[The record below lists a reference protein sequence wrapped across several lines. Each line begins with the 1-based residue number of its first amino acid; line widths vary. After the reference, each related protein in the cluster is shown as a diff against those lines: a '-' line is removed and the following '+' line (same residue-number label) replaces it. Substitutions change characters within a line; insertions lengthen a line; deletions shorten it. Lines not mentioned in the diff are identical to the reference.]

1 MCIRDRQNTLKAET
15 LSEETTCVKLSD
27 FVGKKLQSNTG
38 TLEFVSSDDGTVIL
52 QITEGTYY
60 GTVQVFEFSRATENS
75 FGTLTRNLLSGYIPS
90 YTYGTAITGELN
102 TRGNWNIKF
111 TNSFGASFINNE
123 YKILSDPSI
132 GEPEKPTSHLFSLF
146 GSGIC
151 LLGNTA
157 YIHGTFESM
166 ESGKVLEEFDKIQW
180 TSSNS
185 SIAQVVKK
193 PSCISDVANNTAAIS
208 LIAYWGLPSFNP
220 VVMTC
225 PTLLKMASQGGANA
239 IGHGDI
245 LGSVEEGKKADLILV
260 NIEQPH
266 ITPTQNLVNTIVD
279 AANGHDVMDSIIN
292 GKLVMKNREVLTLD
306 EERIRFEATQH
317 MNKIIKRAY

>member
-1 MCIRDRQNTLKAET
+1 M
-15 LSEETTCVKLSD
+15 
-27 FVGKKLQSNTG
+27 
-38 TLEFVSSDDGTVIL
+38 
-52 QITEGTYY
+52 
-60 GTVQVFEFSRATENS
+60 
-75 FGTLTRNLLSGYIPS
+75 
-90 YTYGTAITGELN
+90 
-102 TRGNWNIKF
+102 
-111 TNSFGASFINNE
+111 
-123 YKILSDPSI
+123 
-132 GEPEKPTSHLFSLF
+132 
-146 GSGIC
+146 
-151 LLGNTA
+151 GNTA

>member
-1 MCIRDRQNTLKAET
+1 
-15 LSEETTCVKLSD
+15 
-27 FVGKKLQSNTG
+27 
-38 TLEFVSSDDGTVIL
+38 
-52 QITEGTYY
+52 
-60 GTVQVFEFSRATENS
+60 
-75 FGTLTRNLLSGYIPS
+75 
-90 YTYGTAITGELN
+90 
-102 TRGNWNIKF
+102 
-111 TNSFGASFINNE
+111 
-123 YKILSDPSI
+123 
-132 GEPEKPTSHLFSLF
+132 
-146 GSGIC
+146 
-151 LLGNTA
+151 
-157 YIHGTFESM
+157 M